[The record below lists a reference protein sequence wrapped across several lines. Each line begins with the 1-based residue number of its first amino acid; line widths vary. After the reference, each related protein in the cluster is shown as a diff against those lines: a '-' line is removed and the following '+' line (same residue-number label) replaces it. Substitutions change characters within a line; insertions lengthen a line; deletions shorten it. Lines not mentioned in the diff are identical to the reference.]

1 MEINQSKTFVS
12 VGIATIGIIIL
23 SLLIMWKYS
32 IDAADKH
39 LHEVEK
45 LRQATALVDK
55 MRQIALTRTSLLNDM
70 RTHNDPFDL
79 DDLNQEM
86 SHLAGAFMVTREK
99 LLKLDLSPK
108 VRAIWKET
116 APAVNKTGRAQ
127 NKTASLFLAGE
138 RKEAEMLLLNGAI
151 NFQAE
156 AQIGLSKML
165 AVQQESSE
173 HAMMQAQ
180 ENKNTTYISI
190 ASIGVVA
197 LFLTFSIM
205 MCVVRIAKRTQKD
218 IDRAEEAKFAN
229 EMKSE
234 FLANM
239 SHEIR
244 TPLAAIIGYAEA
256 SLDSDQGM
264 NDRLLGTRRIL
275 HNGNHLLGLIND
287 ILDLSKIES
296 GKLELEHLAISP
308 VQIAE
313 EVFDLTKIRAEEK
326 ELICKTNYTYP
337 LPKYIVGDPIRIKQ
351 ILINLLSN
359 AIKFTDKGHVL
370 LNVGSSQFGNN
381 IYFEVVD
388 TGIGISKEKINK
400 IFNAFSQAD
409 TSTTR
414 EYGGTGL
421 GLTLTRDLVEKMG
434 GKLTIDSQPG
444 VGSRFTVTLEIGNPD
459 NKDLLY
465 ELDQKK
471 SSLHEDEKSKI
482 PRRLLSGDV
491 LLVED
496 NEDNQR
502 LLYVFMKKFGIKT
515 IVANNGREAIELCS
529 NRKFDLILMDMQMP
543 IMDGPTT
550 TIKLR
555 NEGCEAP
562 VIALT
567 ANAFKE
573 DKDRCLS
580 AGCNDFVTKPITR
593 DKLYDVLSTYL
604 EEATVQQ
611 KNISPVMSTIIETDI
626 ELLDVVKEFV
636 KKLPHTVTE
645 IRKTLSDENWKEMRV
660 FIHNLKG
667 IGSSVGY
674 PEITNIAGQV
684 EFQILNNDT
693 LKIQEL
699 VEQLESLANRIID
712 GHDLQM
718 VRIKQGKPSV
728 INI

>member
-1 MEINQSKTFVS
+1 M
-12 VGIATIGIIIL
+12 
-23 SLLIMWKYS
+23 
-32 IDAADKH
+32 
-39 LHEVEK
+39 
-45 LRQATALVDK
+45 
-55 MRQIALTRTSLLNDM
+55 
-70 RTHNDPFDL
+70 
-79 DDLNQEM
+79 
-86 SHLAGAFMVTREK
+86 
-99 LLKLDLSPK
+99 
-108 VRAIWKET
+108 
-116 APAVNKTGRAQ
+116 
-127 NKTASLFLAGE
+127 
-138 RKEAEMLLLNGAI
+138 
-151 NFQAE
+151 
-156 AQIGLSKML
+156 
-165 AVQQESSE
+165 
-173 HAMMQAQ
+173 
-180 ENKNTTYISI
+180 
-190 ASIGVVA
+190 
-197 LFLTFSIM
+197 
-205 MCVVRIAKRTQKD
+205 
-218 IDRAEEAKFAN
+218 
-229 EMKSE
+229 
-234 FLANM
+234 
-239 SHEIR
+239 
-244 TPLAAIIGYAEA
+244 
-256 SLDSDQGM
+256 
-264 NDRLLGTRRIL
+264 
-275 HNGNHLLGLIND
+275 
-287 ILDLSKIES
+287 
-296 GKLELEHLAISP
+296 
-308 VQIAE
+308 
-313 EVFDLTKIRAEEK
+313 
-326 ELICKTNYTYP
+326 
-337 LPKYIVGDPIRIKQ
+337 
-351 ILINLLSN
+351 
-359 AIKFTDKGHVL
+359 
-370 LNVGSSQFGNN
+370 
-381 IYFEVVD
+381 VD
-388 TGIGISKEKINK
+388 TGIGIPNEKINK

>member
-1 MEINQSKTFVS
+1 MENNQSKSFVS
-12 VGIATIGIIIL
+12 IGIATIGVIIL

-45 LRQATALVDK
+45 LRQATVLVDK

-86 SHLAGAFMVTREK
+86 SHLRGAFMVTRDR
-99 LLKLDLSPK
+99 LLKLDLSPE

-116 APAVNKTGRAQ
+116 APAVNRTGQAQ
-127 NKTASLFLAGE
+127 NKTAALFLAGE
-138 RKEAEMLLLNGAI
+138 RKEAEMILLSEAI
-151 NFQAE
+151 NFQAA
-156 AQIGLSKML
+156 AQKGLSNML
-165 AVQQESSE
+165 AVQQKSSE
-173 HAMMQAQ
+173 QAMMEAK

-190 ASIGVVA
+190 VSIGVVA
-197 LFLTFSIM
+197 LLLTFSIM
-205 MCVVRIAKRTQKD
+205 VSVVRIAKRTQKN
-218 IDRAEEAKFAN
+218 IDRANQAKFAN
-229 EMKSE
+229 EMKTE

-275 HNGNHLLGLIND
+275 HNGNHLLELIND

-296 GKLELEHLAISP
+296 GSFELEHLAISP

-313 EVFDLTKIRAEEK
+313 QVCNITKIKAEEK
-326 ELICKTNYTYP
+326 GIKCKINYAYP
-337 LPKYIVGDPIRIKQ
+337 LPENIIGDPVRIKQ

-359 AIKFTDKGHVL
+359 AIKFTEKGHVF
-370 LNVGSSQFGNN
+370 LNVSSSPFGNN
-381 IYFEVVD
+381 ICFEVVD
-388 TGIGISKEKINK
+388 TGIGIPNEKINK

-434 GKLTIDSQPG
+434 GKITIDSNPG
-444 VGSRFTVTLEIGNPD
+444 VGSRFTVTLGMGNPD
-459 NKDLLY
+459 NKNLLY

-471 SSLHEDEKSKI
+471 TSLHEDEKTKT
-482 PRRLLSGDV
+482 PRRLLYGNV

-502 LLYVFMKKFGIKT
+502 LLCVFMKKFGIKIT
-515 IVANNGREAIELCS
+515 VANNGLEALELCS
-529 NRKFDLILMDMQMP
+529 NSKFDLILMDMQMP

-555 NEGCEAP
+555 NEGCVTP

-573 DKDRCLS
+573 DKDQCLS

-593 DKLYDVLSTYL
+593 GKLYEVLSTYL

-611 KNISPVMSTIIETDI
+611 KDTSPVMSTIMESDI
-626 ELLDVVKEFV
+626 ELLDIVNEFV
-636 KKLPHTVTE
+636 KKLPPTVTG
-645 IRKTLSDENWKEMRV
+645 IRETLSDENWKEMRV

-699 VEQLESLANRIID
+699 IEQLESLTKRIII

-718 VRIKQGKPSV
+718 IGIKTEKTSA
-728 INI
+728 INM